1 MNAPASL
8 ARRTRPLLLA
18 ALLPLAA
25 VAAPAGGGPDADLAS
40 ELAGARAEVERE
52 LAAARAEL
60 QSGNLELGVG
70 AYVGPNKHKD
80 ARNDLPRGEITPA
93 GDLLVDGKAVAIDD
107 AQRAL
112 LLAYRRQAIDVA
124 VAGIEVGEKAANA
137 ALDVVDRG
145 LLGLMASAM
154 TGRLE
159 RQLESSLRSTLEP
172 GILQLCRNLPG
183 LYASQQALAAAV
195 PEFRPYASMTPED
208 VHNCEAEVR
217 REFARL

>member
-1 MNAPASL
+1 
-8 ARRTRPLLLA
+8 
-18 ALLPLAA
+18 
-25 VAAPAGGGPDADLAS
+25 
-40 ELAGARAEVERE
+40 
-52 LAAARAEL
+52 
-60 QSGNLELGVG
+60 
-70 AYVGPNKHKD
+70 
-80 ARNDLPRGEITPA
+80 
-93 GDLLVDGKAVAIDD
+93 
-107 AQRAL
+107 
-112 LLAYRRQAIDVA
+112 
-124 VAGIEVGEKAANA
+124 
-137 ALDVVDRG
+137 
-145 LLGLMASAM
+145 MASAM